1 MARMSGSKR
10 MLTLKFHHNRIKEI
24 TAEINDDSLRRDV
37 RQSAP
42 ALIAAD
48 RASLVLGQS
57 AFRP

>member
-1 MARMSGSKR
+1 MSGSKW
-10 MLTLKFHHNRIKEI
+10 MLTLKFQHNRIKEI